1 MVSVWLAA
9 GAGGAVLVVLL
20 LVLFLWRRG
29 GADATESRRAH
40 DEAQGREPPVEIGGS
55 YEMGITEFTDHH
67 SGERVAV
74 GKVEGFVVF
83 TEDVPAGVDE
93 GDAIRAT
100 ITSFNR
106 GRTSADATFDE
117 TV

>member
-1 MVSVWLAA
+1 
-9 GAGGAVLVVLL
+9 VVLL
-20 LVLFLWRRG
+20 WRRR

-40 DEAQGREPPVEIGGS
+40 DQARERDPPVAIGGS
-55 YEMGITEFTDHH
+55 YEIGITEFTDHH

-83 TEDVPAGVDE
+83 IQNVPSSLDE

-106 GRTSADATFDE
+106 GRTSADASFDE